1 VLEKSYDLPEDYDE
15 SIENR
20 VVKTKIEIVDNKAD
34 QLEEKLL

>member
-1 VLEKSYDLPEDYDE
+1 MLEKSYDLPEDYDE